1 MGWLFTNI
9 ISAFL
14 LPPLNLILI
23 GAAGLLL
30 LKRRPRL
37 GKSLLAFSLAL
48 LTLLSTPLVSGY
60 LIQRLENS
68 VEPSTLKQADAIVVL
83 GGGRQFPADG
93 QSDGETVSQAALE
106 RLRYAALLH
115 RVTGKPI
122 LVSGGKPDG
131 GQTAEGELMRGILVN
146 DFHVPVQWVEDRSD
160 NTYEN
165 ALFSF
170 AILSKEGIRDI
181 YLITHAWHMPRSVAT
196 FQRAGFRVV
205 PSPAG
210 LGQTGHRTALDLLPN
225 AYALGDSR
233 TFLHEVIGMAWYRI
247 RGLVSRAAPG

>member
-1 MGWLFTNI
+1 MGWLFTNL

-30 LKRRPRL
+30 IKRRPRL
-37 GKSLLAFSLAL
+37 GKSLLALSLGL
-48 LTLLSTPLVSGY
+48 LMLLSTPLVSGY
-60 LIQRLENS
+60 LISRLENS
-68 VEPSTLKQADAIVVL
+68 TPPATLRQADAIVVL
-83 GGGRQFPADG
+83 GGGRQFAPVKA
-93 QSDGETVSQAALE
+93 DGETVSQATLE

-115 RVTGKPI
+115 RNTGKPI

-131 GQTAEGELMRGILVN
+131 GRTAEGELMRQILEN
-146 DFHVPVQWVEDRSD
+146 DFHTPVKWVEDRSD

-165 ALFSF
+165 AAFSF
-170 AILSKEGIRDI
+170 DILKKDGIRDI
-181 YLITHAWHMPRSVAT
+181 YLITQAWHLPRSVIT
-196 FQRAGFRVV
+196 FERAGFRVI
-205 PSPAG
+205 PAPAG
-210 LGQTGHRTALDLLPN
+210 MPQPGYRTPLDLLPN

-233 TFLHEVIGMAWYRI
+233 TFLHEAIGMAWYRL